1 MCANFFCIVMLEPW
15 STCVWFFFFLI
26 YILIADNI
34 SILLYIM
41 CVILRLFSALS
52 HRVGA
57 LQISVIIII
66 INISHCVYFITESLW
81 HRSPLLRA
89 IQIQRT
95 LSSSL
100 WANWQGPGPRNWHF
114 FFCCTK
120 RHTTKLRLR
129 GMTLGRL
136 RSSRKIPTIRNT
148 CTDPG
153 M

>member
-1 MCANFFCIVMLEPW
+1 
-15 STCVWFFFFLI
+15 
-26 YILIADNI
+26 
-34 SILLYIM
+34 M

-57 LQISVIIII
+57 LQISVIIIIIII

-100 WANWQGPGPRNWHF
+100 
-114 FFCCTK
+114 
-120 RHTTKLRLR
+120 
-129 GMTLGRL
+129 
-136 RSSRKIPTIRNT
+136 
-148 CTDPG
+148 
-153 M
+153 